1 MLRQVLRGGAL
12 VLAIMALGACVPG
25 PASPRPSSA
34 VATPVLGG
42 EAMIADDGTPLP
54 LHTWNAAGEP
64 RVVVIAAHGMN
75 DYGLA
80 FDRPARLWKKAG
92 ITTYAIDQRGFGRAL
107 ERGRWYGGERMADDL
122 VTLARLARKRHPDAP
137 VYLVG
142 ESMGGAVVLM
152 AAARAG
158 EGLLSGVVLS
168 APAVWGTG
176 LRAAVTLDVAAM
188 MGSLVPD
195 MTVPPLRVA
204 NPSTDDPAV
213 LRRMREDPLIIHR
226 TRFQTLAG
234 IVDLMHDARA
244 EARKVRVPV
253 LLMLGDLDV
262 HIPRDG
268 VAALTRDLPWET
280 RIALYPKGRHLL
292 MRTLDGDRI
301 SNDVAT
307 WLLDPRSALPSG
319 ADLRAQAC
327 PRLLIN
333 PRRGCPETRIAAN
346 PKAPRAGVTGKAGNR
361 LPAPPTAPATTPAS

>member
-1 MLRQVLRGGAL
+1 MLRQVLRVCGM
-12 VLAIMALGACVPG
+12 VLAVMVLGACAPG
-25 PASPRPSSA
+25 PASPPPSSV

-42 EAMIADDGTPLP
+42 EAMIADDGTLLP

-64 RVVVIAAHGMN
+64 RAVVVAAHGMN
-75 DYGLA
+75 DYGQA

-122 VTLARLARKRHPDAP
+122 VALARLVRNRHPNVP
-137 VYLVG
+137 VYLIG
-142 ESMGGAVVLM
+142 ESMGGAVVLV
-152 AAARAG
+152 AAARA
-158 EGLLSGVVLS
+158 EQGLLSGVVLS

-176 LRAAVTLDVAAM
+176 LRAAVTLDAAAV

-195 MTVPPLRVA
+195 ATVPPLRVA

-213 LRRMREDPLIIHR
+213 LQRMREDPLIIHR

-234 IVDLMHDARA
+234 IVDLMHDARI
-244 EARKVRVPV
+244 EARKLRVPV

-262 HIPRDG
+262 HVPRDG
-268 VAALTRDLPWET
+268 VAALARDLPWET

-301 SNDVAT
+301 TNDVSA
-307 WLLDPRSALPSG
+307 WLFNPRNPLPSG

-333 PRRGCPETRIAAN
+333 PRRGCPETRVAAN
-346 PKAPRAGVTGKAGNR
+346 PRAPRAGVTGKAGNR
-361 LPAPPTAPATTPAS
+361 LPTPPTAPTTPAS